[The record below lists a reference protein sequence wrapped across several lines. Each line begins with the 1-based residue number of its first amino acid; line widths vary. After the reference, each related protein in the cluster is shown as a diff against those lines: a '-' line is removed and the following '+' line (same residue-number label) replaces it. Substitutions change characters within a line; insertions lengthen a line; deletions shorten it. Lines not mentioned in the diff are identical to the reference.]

1 MNEEDDINQSQIKEK
16 LIKFSNQSPRHYSD
30 IDTTAVEQS
39 QKFTEYKSISV
50 KQVYQDVWK
59 NPLTDIPKHTAREQN
74 YSNIFNPQSSYDRV
88 YRESYIN
95 HQHLFS
101 PIQLENRMEGVKS
114 VDAWIG
120 E

>member
-16 LIKFSNQSPRHYSD
+16 LIEFSNQSPRNYSD

-50 KQVYQDVWK
+50 RQVYQDVWK
-59 NPLTDIPKHTAREQN
+59 NPLTDIPKDTATEQN
-74 YSNIFNPQSSYDRV
+74 YSIIFNPQSSYDRV

-101 PIQLENRMEGVKS
+101 PIQLENRMEGAKS
-114 VDAWIG
+114 VDAWID